1 MKIIKSIRF
10 NGFDLNIGLIGFG
23 FTKYSFKNTSLT
35 FLYDWTLR
43 AGIIAITKH
52 QTKSFKELKGVHD
65 MEWNKKFEEWEK
77 EDEDSQL
84 CI

>member
-1 MKIIKSIRF
+1 MKIIKSIRL

-43 AGIIAITKH
+43 AGFIAITKH
-52 QTKSFKELKGVHD
+52 QTKSFDELKIICDTISNEKYNKLIKEL
-65 MEWNKKFEEWEK
+65 EEV
-77 EDEDSQL
+77 
-84 CI
+84 

>member
-52 QTKSFKELKGVHD
+52 QTKSFEELKGISD
-65 MEWNKKFEEWEK
+65 KIWDKKYDKLIKDLGVEK
-77 EDEDSQL
+77 
-84 CI
+84 